1 MDQQGSPVPIA
12 SSSNGRV
19 SGKPWK
25 HEKTAIRC
33 VLYPMSL
40 CLFSLSLLDLHVS
53 RSHMQPALKSTS
65 FDDRMVKTTKAQAI
79 KKLQVELKEEKQAEI
94 QR

>member
-1 MDQQGSPVPIA
+1 
-12 SSSNGRV
+12 
-19 SGKPWK
+19 
-25 HEKTAIRC
+25 
-33 VLYPMSL
+33 
-40 CLFSLSLLDLHVS
+40 
-53 RSHMQPALKSTS
+53 MQPALKSTS

>member
-1 MDQQGSPVPIA
+1 MDQQDSPIPIT

-25 HEKTAIRC
+25 HKKTAIRS
-33 VLYPMSL
+33 VLYPSYPYL
-40 CLFSLSLLDLHVS
+40 CLSPLDLRVS
-53 RSHMQPALKSTS
+53 RSHMQPALKPTS
-65 FDDRMVKTTKAQAI
+65 FDDRMEKTTKAQAI